1 MLHRFGLFALVLMF
15 CATPAAATEADAIFA
30 RYKEASGAARW
41 DAINSQKST
50 GTLAVGGLTGDFE
63 AIIDTRSGRSSS
75 HYKLGSVEGAQGF
88 DGSVGWS
95 RDPGGEVAQLD
106 APEAK
111 RSAASQA

>member
-1 MLHRFGLFALVLMF
+1 MSHGYGLFALVLVF
-15 CATPAAATEADAIFA
+15 CATHAAATEADAVFA
-30 RYKEASGAARW
+30 RYKEASGAAHW
-41 DAINSQKST
+41 DEIHSQKST
-50 GTLAVGGLTGDFE
+50 GTLVVGGLSGDFE
-63 AIIDTRSGRSSS
+63 AITDARNGRSSS